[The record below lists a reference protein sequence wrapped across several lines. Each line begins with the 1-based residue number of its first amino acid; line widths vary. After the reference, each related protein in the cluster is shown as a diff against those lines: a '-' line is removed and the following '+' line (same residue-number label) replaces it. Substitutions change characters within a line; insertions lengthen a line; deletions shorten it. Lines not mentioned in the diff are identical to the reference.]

1 MSSIQDFRIAPQ
13 FNIDTV
19 SLSGRYIGRIIYWKL
34 YSTENLYRVIIHSIL
49 SVQLPPPDW
58 WLSAANLDIQ
68 RRANRNRK
76 DYLANPWHT
85 TPGQHSIYY
94 IGLGDLNEIA
104 RATADK
110 LRVVVPSIDDFITR
124 VEMIRLPRNVVAHM
138 NFLNTADKNRVDTI
152 YEDFKVLTKVVQQNI
167 TLQVPQ

>member
-1 MSSIQDFRIAPQ
+1 MPSVRDFRTASQ

-19 SLSGRYIGRIIYWKL
+19 SVSGRYIGRITYWKL
-34 YSTENLYRVIIHSIL
+34 YVIENLYRVILHSIL

-58 WLSAANLDIQ
+58 WLSAANIDIQ

-76 DYLANPWHT
+76 DYVAHPWHT
-85 TPGQHSIYY
+85 TPGQHSVYY

-104 RATADK
+104 RVTADK
-110 LRVVVPSIDDFITR
+110 LRVVVPKIDDFIIC

-138 NFLNTADKNRVDTI
+138 NFLSTTDRNRVDTI
-152 YEDFKVLTKVVQQNI
+152 YEDFKVLTKMVQQNI
-167 TLQVPQ
+167 MLQVPQ